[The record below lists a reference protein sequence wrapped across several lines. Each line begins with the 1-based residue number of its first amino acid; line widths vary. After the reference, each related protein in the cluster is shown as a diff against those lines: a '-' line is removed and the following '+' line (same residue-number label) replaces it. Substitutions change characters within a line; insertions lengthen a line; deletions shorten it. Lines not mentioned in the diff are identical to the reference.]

1 MIIFLGKC
9 AEMDMTYLFRRHTTC
24 MVNICKAMEIL
35 TMPTAPDYILGQKMT
50 ILMFFFVLI

>member
-1 MIIFLGKC
+1 
-9 AEMDMTYLFRRHTTC
+9 

-50 ILMFFFVLI
+50 ILMFFLC